1 MLYDELLK
9 HVNDSVVVDFCK
21 LYILLGLCE
30 FFLPNTKGTVH
41 NGLFSVVDNN
51 LGDLCKYNW
60 GGVVYQYLVRSLCE
74 GATSVQKVP
83 APSDVYIVGCTY
95 LLQVNSILS
104 SKVLLYI
111 VRNSF

>member
-1 MLYDELLK
+1 
-9 HVNDSVVVDFCK
+9 VN
-21 LYILLGLCE
+21 
-30 FFLPNTKGTVH
+30 FFLSNTKGIVH

-74 GATSVQKVP
+74 GVASVQKVS
-83 APSDVYIVGCTY
+83 APSNVYIVGCTY